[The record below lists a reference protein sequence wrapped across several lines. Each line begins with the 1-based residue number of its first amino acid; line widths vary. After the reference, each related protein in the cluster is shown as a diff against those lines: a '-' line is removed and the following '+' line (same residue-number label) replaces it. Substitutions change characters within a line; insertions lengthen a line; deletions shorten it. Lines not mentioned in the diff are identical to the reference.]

1 MKLATA
7 FGASARSSAM
17 VIVPPDVSIR
27 AVSSAPAA
35 TAYIATATNAAAPQK
50 RRMCPH
56 ISRPD
61 CHHHHQNT
69 GKRSCPVGRAKKGTM
84 RGWHVDDRCSHI
96 HSRAPRP
103 KPRCVRAECSVEENG
118 G

>member
-69 GKRSCPVGRAKKGTM
+69 WQTKLSSRACKKR
-84 RGWHVDDRCSHI
+84 HDDRLARGRPVLTHTLARAAAEAEVCA
-96 HSRAPRP
+96 SRVQR
-103 KPRCVRAECSVEENG
+103 
-118 G
+118 